1 MSLSSDFYG
10 VDETSGRSVRFRPE
24 RDINNHVRVRHFKHP
39 DERKTKT
46 YVTWTCT
53 VLGLHQD
60 SLIMAI
66 DSSATRTD
74 VAEIFGFTRLIFEN
88 KGEKHANKN

>member
-1 MSLSSDFYG
+1 MSAQSFTDHLTHKVEG
-10 VDETSGRSVRFRPE
+10 QGT
-24 RDINNHVRVRHFKHP
+24 
-39 DERKTKT
+39 
-46 YVTWTCT
+46 VT
-53 VLGLHQD
+53 VHQD

-88 KGEKHANKN
+88 KGEKHGKKE

>member
-24 RDINNHVRVRHFKHP
+24 RDINNHVRVRYFKRP
-39 DERKTKT
+39 DARKTKT
-46 YVTWTCT
+46 HAPPPCT

-88 KGEKHANKN
+88 KGEKHANKG